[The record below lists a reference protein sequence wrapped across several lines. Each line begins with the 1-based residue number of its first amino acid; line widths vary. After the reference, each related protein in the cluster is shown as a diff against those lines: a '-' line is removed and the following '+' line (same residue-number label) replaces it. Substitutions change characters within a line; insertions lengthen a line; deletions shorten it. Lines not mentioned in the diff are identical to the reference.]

1 MDCKYE
7 DGLYYLRVP
16 GALLYSE
23 NKDLL
28 WPSYMTLAI
37 CMPKELRE
45 AQANNETLHIRCVE

>member
-45 AQANNETLHIRCVE
+45 QVIVSG